1 MAERAIGDILATGD
15 RDFLVRNSG
24 EQVILNLHLA
34 SCIVLFS
41 PYTFPPCFNDRMHVW
56 AQRMNM

>member
-41 PYTFPPCFNDRMHVW
+41 PNTFPP
-56 AQRMNM
+56 